1 MTSLALD
8 HVRSKALDLP
18 ERERAELAH
27 DLLASLDGPADED
40 AEGAWATE
48 IESRVAE
55 LDSGKVE
62 PIAAEEVARR
72 ITRRVRNSR

>member
-1 MTSLALD
+1 MTSL
-8 HVRSKALDLP
+8 ALDLP

-27 DLLASLDGPADED
+27 DLLASLDRPADED